1 MSHNRSWFRAGET
14 FKNKAVISEKGL
26 VQEQLRRIWC
36 SLILKTTKYL
46 KFFFVFIA
54 QKYMFWENIL
64 VLSGIF
70 GDIKYEKMAYRVKDN
85 LFEFYLISGEE
96 GDFSGS
102 GKKKKVLQLFRQFAR
117 KAILT
122 FSFFF

>member
-1 MSHNRSWFRAGET
+1 MSCISINWQWSIWKR
-14 FKNKAVISEKGL
+14 NKAISGTT
-26 VQEQLRRIWC
+26 
-36 SLILKTTKYL
+36 LKTTKYL